1 MNRERFSTRILF
13 ADEIQ
18 CIKNTFAI
26 GAVFEEVFQAN
37 FLHEKVREF
46 YRVANATSVKS

>member
-13 ADEIQ
+13 ADEIK
-18 CIKNTFAI
+18 CIKNTCAI

-37 FLHEKVREF
+37 FLHEKVGEF
-46 YRVANATSVKS
+46 YRVANATSAKS